1 MTLRSRL
8 VYLTLALLTVG
19 CSPRVSTPA
28 QSRRE
33 VVVFAASSLTD
44 VLADVKAQVERR
56 SPDLQITINFGAS
69 SVLRTQLEQGARA
82 DLLITA
88 DDRQMQLAAD
98 RQLLAAPATVVASN
112 RLVIIVPAKN
122 PGNVAAAK
130 DLARPGLRV
139 VTTSNDVPIG
149 HYARQSLA
157 NMDRDPAFGADFSAR
172 VLANVVSEETNV
184 RAVVAKIQLGEG
196 DAAIVYNSDVTAG
209 VRDQLRVIPIPDAF
223 NVVARYPAALLAS
236 GQNQA
241 GARVLVDY
249 LVSPD
254 GQADFKRFGF
264 LPANTNGPG
273 SPSAT
278 P

>member
-1 MTLRSRL
+1 MTSRNLL
-8 VYLTLALLTVG
+8 VTLMLALQTVG
-19 CSPRVSTPA
+19 CATAASAPA
-28 QSRRE
+28 RSRRE
-33 VVVFAASSLTD
+33 VIVFAASSLTD
-44 VLADVKAQVERR
+44 VLTDAKAQVERR
-56 SPDLQITINFGAS
+56 SPELRVTINFGAS

-88 DDRQMQLAAD
+88 DDRQMRLAAD
-98 RQLLAAPATVVASN
+98 RQLLAGQPTVVASN

-122 PGNVAAAK
+122 PGNVAAPI

-157 NMDRDPAFGADFSAR
+157 SMDRDPAFGADFSAR
-172 VLANVVSEETNV
+172 VQANVVSEETNV
-184 RAVVAKIQLGEG
+184 RAVLAKIQLGEG

-223 NVVARYPAALLAS
+223 NVAARYPAALLAN

-241 GARVLVDY
+241 GARALLDY

-264 LPANTNGPG
+264 LPVDSGPA